1 MMTATT
7 ATPGKTTGAT
17 SPALPRMT
25 WEEFL
30 AWVDEDTHAEW
41 VNGEVILLYPPVSEE
56 QSREGYVMPSPAS
69 IKHQRIHGFLVRLL
83 EAYLSERPVGEML
96 YAPFLMRLPDRPAGR
111 EPDLLVL
118 LNEHRDRIQE
128 TYIDGPADLVI
139 EITSEESQARDRGEK
154 FAEYEA
160 AGVTEYWLIDPLR
173 ELTDFY
179 RLGSDGRYD
188 RIDPDAEGYFHSAVL
203 PGLRVNPVWLWQES
217 LPNLTQTLDMVREML
232 AP

>member
-1 MMTATT
+1 MAATT
-7 ATPGKTTGAT
+7 AIPEKTTDAA
-17 SPALPRMT
+17 SPAPLRMT

-41 VNGEVILLYPPVSEE
+41 VDGEVILLYPPVSEE

-83 EAYLSERPVGEML
+83 DVYLSERPIGEML
-96 YAPFLMRLPDRPAGR
+96 YAPFLRRLPDRPAGR
-111 EPDLLVL
+111 APDLLVL

-154 FAEYEA
+154 F
-160 AGVTEYWLIDPLR
+160 TEYWLIDPLR
-173 ELTDFY
+173 EHADFY

-188 RIDPDAEGYFHSAVL
+188 RIDLDAEGYFHSAML
-203 PGLRVNPVWLWQES
+203 PGLRAKPTWLWQET
-217 LPNLTQTLDMVREML
+217 LPNLAQTLEMVQGML
-232 AP
+232 TA